1 MMEFI
6 AQFAG
11 AIAGTYLL
19 AAVLP
24 SNIVVNTV
32 LVSLLL
38 FPSSLMQTV
47 SFRGLPVFS
56 FEEGG

>member
-1 MMEFI
+1 LEFI

-24 SNIVVNTV
+24 SNIVVNTA
-32 LVSLLL
+32 LVWPLYTS
-38 FPSSLMQTV
+38 PY
-47 SFRGLPVFS
+47 LPLKDITYVYHLRNRR
-56 FEEGG
+56 